1 MSFFTDFHL
10 FLHWSPLQKNVLKLK
25 KNGRHL
31 TILNGKPTIYQFV
44 DIRYGKK
51 LLSIQ
56 FYCTKYPYAML

>member
-1 MSFFTDFHL
+1 M
-10 FLHWSPLQKNVLKLK
+10 QKNVLKLK